1 MESVL
6 CFFCFCFSCFLYTL
20 LEVLILFVM
29 KLSFGLL
36 SFSVRALLLWVLS
49 FSEVDLVDL
58 RGVNLFLQC
67 SSFGGVDLVDPEAR
81 ICSCFPS
88 VGCSCVGEVVVFDL
102 KADLFCSALLW

>member
-1 MESVL
+1 MVAVDDRGECFVF
-6 CFFCFCFSCFLYTL
+6 FFCFFCFSCFLYTL

-58 RGVNLFLQC
+58 RGVNLFC
-67 SSFGGVDLVDPEAR
+67 R
-81 ICSCFPS
+81 
-88 VGCSCVGEVVVFDL
+88 
-102 KADLFCSALLW
+102 ALLLVESILWTPRHEFVLVFLLLGALV

>member
-1 MESVL
+1 M
-6 CFFCFCFSCFLYTL
+6 
-20 LEVLILFVM
+20 FVM

-102 KADLFCSALLW
+102 EADLFCSALLW

>member
-1 MESVL
+1 MVAVDDRGECFVVL
-6 CFFCFCFSCFLYTL
+6 YFFLFCLLYWRFWFL
-20 LEVLILFVM
+20 FGM

-67 SSFGGVDLVDPEAR
+67 SSLVESILWTPRHE
-81 ICSCFPS
+81 F
-88 VGCSCVGEVVVFDL
+88 VLVFL
-102 KADLFCSALLW
+102 LLGALV